1 MDLLTLGGFALI
13 IIIAIFFGFV
23 MGFISKH
30 NDGE

>member
-13 IIIAIFFGFV
+13 IIIAIFSGFV